1 MMGVVY
7 KNNRREV
14 IRSFLEKLFFSSYS
28 HTHQTAGTFQK
39 FFFSSSLSWMLI
51 GVGRKNSEN
60 SPSVD
65 SSTRLIFFF
74 GKTKIW
80 SRQSNKKK
88 PNLNEKR
95 SDECFYIFLYFL
107 LFNFLLNISR
117 RFLNYVCIPRSRTL
131 GSGSP
136 FFIKVLAN
144 IFDGHL
150 LFPIYIFYQSLF
162 FLFH

>member
-1 MMGVVY
+1 MGVVY

-14 IRSFLEKLFFSSYS
+14 IRSFLEKLFFFLFT
-28 HTHQTAGTFQK
+28 HTSDRGHFSK
-39 FFFSSSLSWMLI
+39 KCIFFFSSSSWMLI
-51 GVGRKNSEN
+51 GGGRKNSEN

-74 GKTKIW
+74 GKKK
-80 SRQSNKKK
+80 SDYDNQKKK
-88 PNLNEKR
+88 NLNEKR